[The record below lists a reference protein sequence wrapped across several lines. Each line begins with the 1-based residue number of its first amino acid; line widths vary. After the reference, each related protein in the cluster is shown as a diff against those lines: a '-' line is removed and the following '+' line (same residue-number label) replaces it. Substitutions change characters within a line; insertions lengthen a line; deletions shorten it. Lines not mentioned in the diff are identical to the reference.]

1 MLKLKGFT
9 LLEAIVALVLIATAG
24 VGLLNWINSNFVILQ
39 RVKASQQRQEAVRNA
54 LIFME
59 SVNPLEE
66 PQGEKTVG
74 VQQYRWQSHTINPPK
89 SGLQANG
96 AFSIFEVGLYDT
108 EMQVRVENQ
117 VIARFTVRQVGFRQV
132 FIDTSEDN

>member
-1 MLKLKGFT
+1 MPKSKGFT
-9 LLEAIVALVLIATAG
+9 LLEAIVALVLIATTG
-24 VGLLNWINSNFVILQ
+24 VGLLNWINSNFIILQ

-74 VQQYRWQSHTINPPK
+74 VQQYRWQSRTIYPPK
-89 SGLQANG
+89 SGLQTNG
-96 AFSIFEVGLYDT
+96 SFSIFEVSLYDT
-108 EMQVRVENQ
+108 EMQVSVENQ
-117 VIARFTVRQVGFRQV
+117 IIARFTVRQVGFRQV
-132 FIDTSEDN
+132 FTDTSEDN